1 MKGARRE
8 EGEKISIEDTEEK
21 LDLIEFQIKRGKV
34 GYAVDVKNWSQ
45 PVISSTVSVDRG
57 FEVDEMCIGYYIAN
71 HRSTFH
77 QEPKQ
82 EFIEIKVH
90 N

>member
-34 GYAVDVKNWSQ
+34 CM
-45 PVISSTVSVDRG
+45 SS
-57 FEVDEMCIGYYIAN
+57 M
-71 HRSTFH
+71 
-77 QEPKQ
+77 
-82 EFIEIKVH
+82 
-90 N
+90 